1 MARRCDPR
9 TLRNAR
15 SGHRR
20 GRADHPGGGADAR
33 VTGAVAFAVAIVT
46 LVVQGLLLA
55 PVVRRLHPADD
66 VDGNERTEILELR
79 KRMKEAGDTAVAAAV
94 AGSEASIGP
103 IVVDEVAQYQR
114 LRRVQLDAER
124 AVLRDAYER
133 GAFSTESIDVMR
145 TALDSEEISLDAANG
160 RNGG

>member
-1 MARRCDPR
+1 
-9 TLRNAR
+9 
-15 SGHRR
+15 
-20 GRADHPGGGADAR
+20 
-33 VTGAVAFAVAIVT
+33 
-46 LVVQGLLLA
+46 
-55 PVVRRLHPADD
+55 
-66 VDGNERTEILELR
+66 
-79 KRMKEAGDTAVAAAV
+79 MKEAGDTAVAAAV